1 LSLTKDSL
9 QLDIEV
15 QGDLLLATARGA
27 ASFVAALVAAKQVL
41 DAAAKHQLTRILV
54 DTLAVEGVLT
64 TMESYDLA
72 LESVSHANQSRMNP
86 KIAIVGTPP
95 TSDGFCSRVAQN
107 RGLITELFPT
117 RQRALRWLEAWRES
131 ASVFKK

>member
-1 LSLTKDSL
+1 MTKDTL

-27 ASFVAALVAAKQVL
+27 ASFDAALVAVKQVL
-41 DAAAKHQLTRILV
+41 DAAAKHQLSRILV

-64 TMESYDLA
+64 AMESYDLA
-72 LESVSHANQSRMNP
+72 LEAVSHANQSTMNP

-95 TSDGFCSRVAQN
+95 TSDGFFCCVAQN

-117 RQRALRWLEAWRES
+117 RQHALRWLEAWRKS
-131 ASVFKK
+131 ASVFKR